1 MTELELDPFTWF
13 AERELQYKPKHFVVA
28 RTAVTA
34 ESKKWIHDKLKG
46 RFAIVN
52 LVHTPAL
59 GNDIDIFGG
68 YPAFEDPSEATFYE
82 LTWS

>member
-13 AERELQYKPKHFVVA
+13 AERELRYKPKHFVVA
-28 RTAVTA
+28 STAITS

-52 LVHTPAL
+52 VVYNT
-59 GNDIDIFGG
+59 NIVDDMFGG